1 MSNEAVILQPIG
13 VTKSGTDK
21 GYTYYQIIGES
32 GEQKFFMTFAV
43 LSCYEEST
51 DKALKRLNPI
61 KVEEKKDEEESI
73 VADNTVI
80 DIGSTSSCTEQ
91 KSQE

>member
-1 MSNEAVILQPIG
+1 MSNEAVILQPIS

-21 GYTYYQIIGES
+21 GYTYYQIIGQS

-51 DKALKRLNPI
+51 DKVLRRLNPV
-61 KVEEKKDEEESI
+61 KVEEKKDEEEY
-73 VADNTVI
+73 ADV
-80 DIGSTSSCTEQ
+80 SSVTDADANPSSKCEG
-91 KSQE
+91 